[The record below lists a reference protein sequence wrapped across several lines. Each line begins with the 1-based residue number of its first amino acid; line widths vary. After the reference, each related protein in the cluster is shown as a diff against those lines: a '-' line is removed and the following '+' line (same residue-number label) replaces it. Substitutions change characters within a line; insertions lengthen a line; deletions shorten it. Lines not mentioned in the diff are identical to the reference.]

1 MTRDNIAKF
10 LRNLFRS
17 PTSEAVQDAGRRTIH
32 CDRAYGSFGSK
43 ADARNNPGSLLTA
56 DIQSVMKYI

>member
-1 MTRDNIAKF
+1 MGETVSAATCQCRSTAVGLKGAV
-10 LRNLFRS
+10 RN
-17 PTSEAVQDAGRRTIH
+17 GW
-32 CDRAYGSFGSK
+32 K